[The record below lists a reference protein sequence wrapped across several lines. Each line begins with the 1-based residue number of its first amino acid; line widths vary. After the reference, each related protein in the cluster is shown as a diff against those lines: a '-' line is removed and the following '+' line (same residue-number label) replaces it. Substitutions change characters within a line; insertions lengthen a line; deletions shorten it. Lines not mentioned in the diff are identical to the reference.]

1 MTIKPNDVVSRL
13 KRYVQSSDYG
23 VYEIRSSLSDWENRY
38 GTVELNPDFQRGNV
52 WTKDQQTKFIE
63 SLLANSVSSSGLI
76 LHFNSPYFG
85 GAEPQN
91 CDLPKGFQC
100 IDGLQRLTAIYEYI
114 DDNIK
119 PYGYPKSFF
128 ESDFDYSIKRMIFKI
143 SIYTYYRKKDLLNHY
158 LAINSGGTP
167 HSVDELNRIKEMI
180 DKLN

>member
-85 GAEPQN
+85 GA
-91 CDLPKGFQC
+91 
-100 IDGLQRLTAIYEYI
+100 
-114 DDNIK
+114 
-119 PYGYPKSFF
+119 
-128 ESDFDYSIKRMIFKI
+128 
-143 SIYTYYRKKDLLNHY
+143 
-158 LAINSGGTP
+158 
-167 HSVDELNRIKEMI
+167 
-180 DKLN
+180 